1 MNRIAMLTALMAL
14 ALTPCAHAKD
24 PSGPRPELKC
34 SPADT
39 PEEEAEKQISYFVDG
54 REHIE
59 YCVMGKKQV
68 IIDSG
73 DNG

>member
-1 MNRIAMLTALMAL
+1 MKSFTVLAALSAFMVASQ
-14 ALTPCAHAKD
+14 AHAND
-24 PSGPRPELKC
+24 PPKPKPELTC
-34 SPADT
+34 SASDT
-39 PEEEAEKQISYFVDG
+39 PEEEAEKQIRYVVDG
-54 REHIE
+54 KEHIE